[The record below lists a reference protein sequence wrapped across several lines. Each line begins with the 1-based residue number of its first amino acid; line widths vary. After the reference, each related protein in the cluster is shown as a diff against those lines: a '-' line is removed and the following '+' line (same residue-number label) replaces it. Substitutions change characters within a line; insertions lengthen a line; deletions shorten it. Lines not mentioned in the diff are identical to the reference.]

1 MFTQWLYN
9 YRIRHNYFLVI
20 AIPIWCNWN
29 AILAHWVRMYRTNVL
44 NVLHCWLSVATV
56 NNYGEETEALF
67 QNWKGNLQL
76 LYWWVP
82 HYDWLSSLYI
92 CIITINRPAQP
103 SCLDVNWLWLFGVTS
118 CVASNIRSCFA
129 NLLIA
134 PAAWIFYMVILYV
147 VLLLLVA
154 LIVSMVF
161 SDSTKAAVLGIIY
174 SLLWEWNV
182 DD

>member
-1 MFTQWLYN
+1 MFCILNILFVISRNCKQLWRGDRSFIPKLKKKSPTTLLVCYHTTTDYYYN
-9 YRIRHNYFLVI
+9 TLQYS
-20 AIPIWCNWN
+20 
-29 AILAHWVRMYRTNVL
+29 
-44 NVLHCWLSVATV
+44 SV
-56 NNYGEETEALF
+56 
-67 QNWKGNLQL
+67 
-76 LYWWVP
+76 
-82 HYDWLSSLYI
+82 
-92 CIITINRPAQP
+92 QP

-118 CVASNIRSCFA
+118 CIASNIRSCFA

-174 SLLWEWNV
+174 SLL
-182 DD
+182 